1 MIFSATIDTSCAF
14 AGPPDPPRRVQLV
27 EEQQVLVGVV
37 LRELCADADAEAVA
51 GHPQAAARHHGPPQA
66 GRRLLRQVDHARP
79 EGHLLGVLPKRRQEG
94 PAGVYRWQMMQPY
107 TVIRRPTHFSHF
119 LRVRLCLL

>member
-1 MIFSATIDTSCAF
+1 MGVGRSMDHIDIISDYLLRLLPSATIDISCTF
-14 AGPPDPPRRVQLV
+14 PGPPDPPRRVQLV
-27 EEQQVLVGVV
+27 EEQQVLFGVV

-79 EGHLLGVLPKRRQEG
+79 EGNLLGVLQKRRQEG
-94 PAGVYRWQMMQPY
+94 PAGAY
-107 TVIRRPTHFSHF
+107 S
-119 LRVRLCLL
+119 